1 MSTIS
6 HRSNSTSSSSVF
18 WHISH
23 IPFASFFL
31 HVRPKSNKLTGL
43 IAGTTS
49 IKVSLQCLHRVCIR
63 VIANHGISPWSVTDP
78 ALSTHASITACG
90 SLALCIKLP
99 LTILESR
106 SNTTN
111 TFSAFRPQQPLAP
124 RIIPFRSDS
133 SSAHPPQS

>member
-43 IAGTTS
+43 IAGTS
-49 IKVSLQCLHRVCIR
+49 INVFLRCLHRVCIR
-63 VIANHGISPWSVTDP
+63 VTVNYGISPWSVTDTV
-78 ALSTHASITACG
+78 LSTHASITACD

-99 LTILESR
+99 LTILASR
-106 SNTTN
+106 NNTTTN
-111 TFSAFRPQQPLAP
+111 TSSALRPRPRLAP
-124 RIIPFRSDS
+124 QITTFCSVG
-133 SSAHPPQS
+133 SSAHPPSS